1 MGFLHSL
8 QDQPHLLHFLRFC
21 VWLPQACTNYCR
33 LGSKDF
39 VRKSKFHQMCDSGGE
54 KGNFRKKKSALRP
67 AFLKNVS
74 WHRKALFCNTTCDKS
89 LNSLLAHDPNTHTD
103 TCTQSQEATIHF
115 KRNWPWRSPV
125 FLLRWELTP
134 LPDHRFMRN
143 AVSLSLW
150 STALAVD
157 YWFSFLNLV
166 LNYYNLRVSNF
177 TLIL

>member
-1 MGFLHSL
+1 MTQGGRQGSRWGTTSPAFPPLLRQAQPLCPTGKQVMGFLHSL
-8 QDQPHLLHFLRFC
+8 QDQLHLLHFLRFC
-21 VWLPQACTNYCR
+21 VWLPQACTNYCH

-115 KRNWPWRSPV
+115 KRNWP
-125 FLLRWELTP
+125 
-134 LPDHRFMRN
+134 
-143 AVSLSLW
+143 
-150 STALAVD
+150 
-157 YWFSFLNLV
+157 
-166 LNYYNLRVSNF
+166 
-177 TLIL
+177 